1 MSADSEDDVLLLGY
15 DDLDYPSLF
24 TNHGDDD
31 GTLTS
36 EEFRGGGGYWKSRRE
51 LSVPGVRGTIRCSG
65 ETSTATADLAQHLY
79 NGSSGRLEEEEDEDM
94 DKHPA
99 ANCAGDDVRQ
109 RLNKRRISS
118 TVSEP
123 SDLRQRLNKRKA
135 SCTRSPAKDL
145 RFKLTERSET
155 RERVG
160 RDLRQILG
168 TVGESATEPND
179 LRQNAIGVSDS
190 ETGLH
195 LRQILNTDGES
206 RTVSICFS
214 EIIAKAGKA
223 KKESSRRGEGPVT
236 LFKSIANRDQV
247 LRGATKVGKSSTTK
261 HGQNQYEDTASDS
274 SASEESNVEICVS
287 GSSSLPRN
295 SPCASVSDHR
305 LRHCGIRRTNSSASD
320 HQRRGEG
327 GETTKSLRQERTK
340 SMSDNHQ
347 HTRKS
352 GGGNRGG
359 RSCRGSWGDRS
370 DRGGRGSTPHR
381 KHNERQRFAECSVP
395 SRHAADKGP
404 SGRHDSPYPNS
415 TKGETCSHRSSDD
428 SRRRKRQ
435 RSWRS
440 RSSSRQ
446 SEDRGRTS
454 SPKRRRL
461 SGERSDSQ
469 ARDKLQRG
477 KQQRQ
482 RGGRFRHNCLG
493 RQESSKRGHHKPQT
507 SRGSRPDGFGGPGGC
522 NVAPGPKGSKTMK
535 HKQASDPFVV
545 FGRIVSGRP
554 FEDWNPD
561 DLCLFLAQNQDHL
574 LRALLDPGSEN
585 REVTD
590 KLIFLLRTA
599 LVDASALCSNSRQQL
614 MEVLKTSAFFE
625 SGTILNMVKSLVPT
639 KERHRDEKDTGVVNQ
654 LLEVVGA
661 MVSARALAT
670 EDTVIFLGSLQAA
683 LRAGVAEGQGDDS
696 ALPLIDKARN
706 VESRAKAL
714 QMTFNRSTDNSLCLD
729 DVTDDSLGPILPN
742 IRDIR
747 IGRRA
752 NFQPRNL
759 LDSFPSATE
768 YIRYIFLS
776 FREDFIG
783 PLCQGIRDYIEYAS
797 LRMGANERK
806 PRFRNQDV
814 RLYENVYVL
823 DTALSSDTGVDVT
836 IRIDSSRIQNFNSRL
851 IYGSLVCL
859 SCDEFRSVVYA
870 TVSYRDSDTFRH
882 TGLLNVHI
890 LDNRRIDDEDNE
902 NIDDDENFE
911 DQEDGEVTND
921 SLESTARDRETNGK
935 KQEGGSGDRK
945 RIGLDASQGAQ
956 ESGQSSAGSLQGR
969 TFTMLESTAF
979 YTAYVHTL
987 QSLKALHSRVAT
999 RQSSLPFSR
1008 QLLQMKR
1015 TISPPRCHEA
1025 SEGCVSFRC
1034 MMKYAKPTA
1043 RDSVSEAVFQLPAKR
1058 PEDSGEAHAAASS
1071 SVDNNEEGSS
1081 SVEATTPASLECTTK
1096 HQVEKTVPQ
1105 LLDRMRQRQHILV
1118 EERSKL
1124 EQAHVRRIQ
1133 AKDSN
1138 TLAAS
1143 KPREERERERRQRI
1157 NAKYNKL
1164 VDQPHT
1170 WPSAE
1175 ELGLDD
1181 SQYAALRLALT
1192 SEVALIQGPPGTGK
1206 TTLGIRIAE
1215 LLLENE
1221 NLWRKD
1227 DSGLTQETPLL
1238 LLSYTNHALDQFL
1251 VELLRLPVL
1260 SGDPVENVIRVGSR
1274 SEHDVLFQH
1283 TINRQRQL
1291 LSRHRL
1297 TELQK
1302 DRNRLNYLRKSREKL
1317 DKSIQGYTDGIVD
1330 HEFFRRRDV
1339 MSDKHYKAL
1348 GKRNQAYGLPAIV
1361 VWLCLNTHDFGRS
1374 PDQDD
1379 SYVHGNHGDVKSMMR
1394 GEQTRRPNESSAT
1407 KKRKGV
1413 SGDCVPALDE
1423 RKPRC
1428 HGKDPGQM
1436 TTGQKNEAEE
1446 GQLMDLS
1453 DDDEDKDNDC
1463 TEKDTDL
1470 DPYERELEL
1479 EEEHRRKL
1487 DLDEASDEENDV
1499 CSQNDTAS
1507 ISSIKDDDDDSDSQ
1521 MDGYAAAPEMAIEKV
1536 EDWGEVTWKFLD
1548 IMIQQFPREF
1558 LENVVSKVQHEVN
1571 KDGPMTDAEES
1582 NVDDLWRLDVTQR
1595 WRLYR
1600 LWLQRII
1607 YPLQQQRTREEEV
1620 FRRVSKRVEELRS
1633 MTDPRT
1639 MRKARAVAMTTT
1651 GAARCAAVL
1660 RELGARVVLVE
1671 EAA

>member
-1 MSADSEDDVLLLGY
+1 M
-15 DDLDYPSLF
+15 
-24 TNHGDDD
+24 
-31 GTLTS
+31 
-36 EEFRGGGGYWKSRRE
+36 YWKSRRE

-65 ETSTATADLAQHLY
+65 EASTATADLAQHLY
-79 NGSSGRLEEEEDEDM
+79 NGSSGRLEEEEDEDEY
-94 DKHPA
+94 KLPA

-109 RLNKRRISS
+109 RLNKRRISI

-155 RERVG
+155 REQVEC
-160 RDLRQILG
+160 DIRQILG
-168 TVGESATEPND
+168 TVGENTTEPND
-179 LRQNAIGVSDS
+179 LRQKVIGVSDS
-190 ETGLH
+190 ENDLH
-195 LRQILNTDGES
+195 LRQILNTGGES
-206 RTVSICFS
+206 RTVSIYFS
-214 EIIAKAGKA
+214 ETIAKAGKA
-223 KKESSRRGEGPVT
+223 NKESSRRGEGPVT
-236 LFKSIANRDQV
+236 LSESICNRDQV
-247 LRGATKVGKSSTTK
+247 LIMATNVGKWSTAE

-274 SASEESNVEICVS
+274 SASDSSASEESDVEICVS

-295 SPCASVSDHR
+295 SPCASVIDHR
-305 LRHCGIRRTNSSASD
+305 LRDLGIRRTNSSASD
-320 HQRRGEG
+320 HQQRGEG
-327 GETTKSLRQERTK
+327 GETTRSLRRERVK

-347 HTRKS
+347 HTRK
-352 GGGNRGG
+352 GGWGGRGG
-359 RSCRGSWGDRS
+359 RGGWGGRGDRNDRGGKGGRGGRGSWGDRS
-370 DRGGRGSTPHR
+370 DRGGRGSPPHR

-415 TKGETCSHRSSDD
+415 TKGETCSHRYSDD
-428 SRRRKRQ
+428 SRGRKRQ

-454 SPKRRRL
+454 SSKRSKL
-461 SGERSDSQ
+461 SEERSDSET
-469 ARDKLQRG
+469 RDRFQSG
-477 KQQRQ
+477 KQE
-482 RGGRFRHNCLG
+482 
-493 RQESSKRGHHKPQT
+493 RQESSKRRHHQPQT
-507 SRGSRPDGFGGPGGC
+507 SSRHRPEGFGGRVGC
-522 NVAPGPKGSKTMK
+522 DVAPGPKGSKRTN
-535 HKQASDPFVV
+535 HKQAADPFVV

-574 LRALLDPGSEN
+574 LRALIDPGSEN

-599 LVDASALCSNSRQQL
+599 LVDVSALCSNSRQQL

-714 QMTFNRSTDNSLCLD
+714 QMTFNRSTDDSLCLD
-729 DVTDDSLGPILPN
+729 DVTDDSLGPILPD

-759 LDSFPSATE
+759 LDPFPSATE

-797 LRMGANERK
+797 LRIGANERK

-823 DTALSSDTGVDVT
+823 NTALSRDTGVDVT

-870 TVSYRDSDTFRH
+870 TVSHRDSDTLRH

-890 LDNRRIDDEDNE
+890 LDDRRIKDEDKKDNE
-902 NIDDDENFE
+902 SIDDDDNFE
-911 DQEDGEVTND
+911 DQEDGELTDD
-921 SLESTARDRETNGK
+921 SLESTARDRETIGK
-935 KQEGGSGDRK
+935 KQGGGSGDRK

-1034 MMKYAKPTA
+1034 MMKYVKPTV
-1043 RDSVSEAVFQLPAKR
+1043 RVSVSQDVFKLPVKR

-1071 SVDNNEEGSS
+1071 SVDNKEVESS
-1081 SVEATTPASLECTTK
+1081 SPVEGDTPASLEHTTK
-1096 HQVEKTVPQ
+1096 HQVKKTAPEQVERIVHTRQTLEYIKQHPRKLTAPHALESLAQKLHLISELDKIRQAREQ
-1105 LLDRMRQRQHILV
+1105 L
-1118 EERSKL
+1118 
-1124 EQAHVRRIQ
+1124 
-1133 AKDSN
+1133 
-1138 TLAAS
+1138 
-1143 KPREERERERRQRI
+1143 I
-1157 NAKYNKL
+1157 NATHNNKL

-1170 WPSAE
+1170 WPSAKK
-1175 ELGLDD
+1175 LGLDD

-1260 SGDPVENVIRVGSR
+1260 SGDPAESVIRVGSR

-1291 LSRHRL
+1291 LSRHRMTAL
-1297 TELQK
+1297 EN

-1348 GKRNQAYGLPAIV
+1348 GKRNKAYGLPAIAL
-1361 VWLCLNTHDFGRS
+1361 WLCLNTHDFGRS
-1374 PDQDD
+1374 LDQDD

-1413 SGDCVPALDE
+1413 SGDCVPASDE

-1428 HGKDPGQM
+1428 HGKDPGRM
-1436 TTGQKNEAEE
+1436 TTGQRKEAEE

-1487 DLDEASDEENDV
+1487 DLDEASDDENDV
-1499 CSQNDTAS
+1499 CSQTGTAS
-1507 ISSIKDDDDDSDSQ
+1507 ISSSKDDDDDSESQ
-1521 MDGYAAAPEMAIEKV
+1521 MDGYAAAPEMAIGKV
-1536 EDWGEVTWKFLD
+1536 EDWGEVTWKFPD
-1548 IMIQQFPREF
+1548 HMTQQFPREF

-1571 KDGPMTDAEES
+1571 KDDPMTDAEES

-1607 YPLQQQRTREEEV
+1607 YRLQQLRTREEEV

-1633 MTDPRT
+1633 MTDLLI
-1639 MRKARAVAMTTT
+1639 MRKARVVAMTTT

-1671 EAA
+1671 EAAQVSLSFFLFSFSH